1 MFVQHLSSE
10 RLSSLRFSPGAH
22 FNKLLKNYGSPI
34 VAVNLVKKKEK
45 KRQESQLSEEYSF
58 AIQNLNMFLPPPHA
72 IRYIALDMA
81 RINKLLVSE
90 EKNYHLTLCIHI
102 II

>member
-1 MFVQHLSSE
+1 MIFFFLI
-10 RLSSLRFSPGAH
+10 GAH

-45 KRQESQLSEEYSF
+45 KRQESHLSEEYSF
-58 AIQNLNMFLPPPHA
+58 AIQNLNMFLPPPHS

-81 RINKLLVSE
+81 RINKL
-90 EKNYHLTLCIHI
+90 
-102 II
+102 